1 MPRLLFEKTGSA
13 VWMSHLDLM
22 RLMQRAFKRAGL
34 PLTHTHGFNPRPS
47 VSIALPLSVGVE
59 SVCEILDFD
68 LEGDLPPMETI
79 QTRLNA
85 ALVPG
90 ITVRQVYMDGR
101 KIRDLALLRCR
112 LGLEYDGGIPA
123 GATDAIATLFA
134 RESLMVEKKSKNGIL
149 EQDIRPMIREMFVA
163 QTGEKELR
171 VEALITCQNPSLNP
185 MQLYGAIVRYLPEVA
200 PDFCTCR
207 REELYDEK
215 ETIFVFTK

>member
-22 RLMQRAFKRAGL
+22 RLMQRAFKRADL
-34 PLTHTHGFNPRPS
+34 PLTHTQGFNPRPS

-68 LEGDLPPMETI
+68 LEGELPPMETI

-90 ITVRQVYMDGR
+90 IAVRQVYMDGR

-149 EQDIRPMIREMFVA
+149 EQDIRPMIRELSVA

-215 ETIFVFTK
+215 ETIFR

>member
-59 SVCEILDFD
+59 SVCELLDFD
-68 LEGDLPPMETI
+68 LEGELPPLETI

-90 ITVRQVYMDGR
+90 VTVRQVYMDGR

-134 RESLMVEKKSKNGIL
+134 RESLMVEKKSKNGIR
-149 EQDIRPMIREMFVA
+149 EQDIRPMIRELSVA

-215 ETIFVFTK
+215 ETIFR